1 LWIGLEK
8 GKSLVWAPKESFG
21 YKTTFEE
28 ISTKDS
34 GSINKGFH
42 FTGDK
47 KGCDNWDYI
56 CSVDPEGSKN
66 PETNYPV
73 FNFSLNYGITAG
85 LTGTNFYND
94 WYVPSAA
101 ELYDIIDKIDIV
113 QKSLTAAGGYDLR
126 KDELESAFWSSNST
140 GFSPYYAVVVRY
152 TDKLVYH
159 DVKFKN
165 AYYANNVMVLKN
177 FYCDLILSRIAKHEV
192 NFYLQ

>member
-1 LWIGLEK
+1 MTDITKENFQQEVLGPKVPVILFFASENSDVEDCKKQQEILQDIEK
-8 GKSLVWAPKESFG
+8 ELNESV
-21 YKTTFEE
+21 KVCVL
-28 ISTKDS
+28 
-34 GSINKGFH
+34 N
-42 FTGDK
+42 
-47 KGCDNWDYI
+47 
-56 CSVDPEGSKN
+56 VDAQP
-66 PETNYPV
+66 
-73 FNFSLNYGITAG
+73 FLALNYGITAG

-165 AYYANNVMVLKN
+165 AYYANNVMVLRN
-177 FYCDLILSRIAKHEV
+177 F
-192 NFYLQ
+192 